1 MLLVEARLRELMDLS
16 LAKGRDEETRI
27 RIAAGL
33 RDILDS
39 DLTPE
44 QRAIAT
50 DIANNLARDVALA
63 VRQTLVARLFDCA
76 FLPREAAM
84 TLARDIAA
92 RTDMLLRDSPV
103 FLDSDLLE
111 LAQSL
116 DPKGLVALAHRPN
129 LPGEAGL
136 EIARRG
142 DEEAARTLVRNP
154 TAGFPEPV
162 FDALI
167 GRFAS
172 VTDMMDGLAARH
184 DAPLTVLK
192 KLVDLVSDAMRD
204 SLVSDHELGPDLA
217 AYLAEDTRR
226 HSLIAMMLRATD
238 RQIEKLVRDL
248 DGKGELTPI
257 FVLYAM
263 QQGATRFFE
272 VVLAVRNGITLDQVR
287 LTMQDPDTR
296 RVNRLVD
303 RAGLGETL
311 LKEYRRLIRS
321 RPAASW

>member
-1 MLLVEARLRELMDLS
+1 MVPVDKRLRELMELS
-16 LAKGRDEETRI
+16 LANGRDEQTRV

-33 RDILDS
+33 RDILDA

-44 QRAIAT
+44 QRAIAN
-50 DIANNLARDVALA
+50 DIASNLARDVALA
-63 VRQTLVARLFDCA
+63 VRKTLVARLFNCA
-76 FLPREAAM
+76 FLPRETAM
-84 TLARDIAA
+84 ALARDIAA
-92 RTDMLLRDSPV
+92 RTDDLLQASPV
-103 FLDSDLLE
+103 FRDEDLLE
-111 LAQSL
+111 LAQTL
-116 DPKGLVALAHRPN
+116 DPRGLVALAGRPG
-129 LPGEAGL
+129 LPAPAGL

-142 DEEAARTLVRNP
+142 DETAARTLVQNP
-154 TAGFPEPV
+154 SAGFPELLY
-162 FDALI
+162 DALI
-167 GRFAS
+167 GHFAS
-172 VTDMMDGLAARH
+172 VTDLMDGLAAHH

-192 KLVDLVSDAMRD
+192 KLVDLMSDAMRD

-226 HSLIAMMLRATD
+226 HSLIAMMMRATD
-238 RQIEKLVRDL
+238 RQIDKLVRDL
-248 DGKGELTPI
+248 DSKGELTPI

-272 VVLAVRNGITLDQVR
+272 VVLAVRNGISLDQVR

-303 RAGLGETL
+303 KAGLGETL

-321 RPAASW
+321 QPASGW